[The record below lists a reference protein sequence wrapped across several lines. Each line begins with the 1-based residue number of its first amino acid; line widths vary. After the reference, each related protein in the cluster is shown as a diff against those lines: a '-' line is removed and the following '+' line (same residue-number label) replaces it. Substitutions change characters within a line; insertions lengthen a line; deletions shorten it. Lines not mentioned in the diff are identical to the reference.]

1 MLRWERRD
9 RIVMVI
15 LMTWSCP
22 YWPELRH
29 EVIALIDTVT
39 RVKVHWVRSYHLELM
54 KWFLASGFKCRSC
67 FLSHADPNILTWWV
81 YVMNV
86 CVRGGRI
93 YVRDSGGAGVTSD
106 TWWDQ
111 VSRGGHHSWP
121 TPAQFHCPDTMITTA
136 HHCPLWHVSCVLLCP
151 AQTINKFLFLRTH
164 RTSGSTPTQF
174 LLSDILLFTKLM
186 SHTRNT

>member
-15 LMTWSCP
+15 LMTWVCP

-86 CVRGGRI
+86 CVRGVERWQDICQGQ
-93 YVRDSGGAGVTSD
+93 
-106 TWWDQ
+106 WW
-111 VSRGGHHSWP
+111 SRGDQWHMVRPGQQGWTPLVTYSGSVSLSWHH
-121 TPAQFHCPDTMITTA
+121 D
-136 HHCPLWHVSCVLLCP
+136 HHCSPLSSLTCVLCP
-151 AQTINKFLFLRTH
+151 AVSCSN
-164 RTSGSTPTQF
+164 
-174 LLSDILLFTKLM
+174 
-186 SHTRNT
+186 N

>member
-15 LMTWSCP
+15 LMTWVCP

-81 YVMNV
+81 YVMYV

-136 HHCPLWHVSCVLLCP
+136 HHCPLWHVSCDQHRSLSVSCCVLLKQLTNFFFWGHTAP
-151 AQTINKFLFLRTH
+151 VGPHQHSFSSQIFSYLR
-164 RTSGSTPTQF
+164 
-174 LLSDILLFTKLM
+174 
-186 SHTRNT
+186 N